1 MWLLFVEQTYM
12 KISRTYLIH
21 LEGGGGVGGYRL
33 IGRVIS
39 RTVNTVELGQ
49 NVVKRIEY
57 FESL

>member
-1 MWLLFVEQTYM
+1 M
-12 KISRTYLIH
+12 KISRTCLIP
-21 LEGGGGVGGYRL
+21 LEEEGGGGGVGGYRL

-49 NVVKRIEY
+49 NVVKRTEY

>member
-1 MWLLFVEQTYM
+1 M